1 MWSEH
6 VLLKY
11 LFLWSPWILLLSVK
25 KVIYSRKRLMNRK
38 GERMLSDLLSR
49 ALKTSM
55 TMHSFIISTNLL
67 AALETH
73 FDLWEDLLNLAALQQ
88 AIKIVAPYNKVVQIT
103 QSEHLAPSSSRK
115 MPPSSL
121 QSRREY
127 SSLAREGSAMYNG
140 FCSRGSLSTSVCAGW
155 LCIYRPE
162 CLSSWWEE
170 NVDRC
175 PQPALVGQVA
185 VFVGDECCSG
195 SLAQGAGCRWKP
207 WWLCTEARGRG
218 IPRSWPDPHCCPA
231 PVSLC
236 SLCPPL
242 VA

>member
-88 AIKIVAPYNKVVQIT
+88 AIKIVTPYNNVVQIT
-103 QSEHLAPSSSRK
+103 QPEHVAPSPSRK

-121 QSRREY
+121 QSQREY
-127 SSLAREGSAMYNG
+127 SSLAREGLAMYNG
-140 FCSRGSLSTSVCAGW
+140 FCSRGSLPTSVCD
-155 LCIYRPE
+155 I
-162 CLSSWWEE
+162 
-170 NVDRC
+170 
-175 PQPALVGQVA
+175 
-185 VFVGDECCSG
+185 
-195 SLAQGAGCRWKP
+195 
-207 WWLCTEARGRG
+207 
-218 IPRSWPDPHCCPA
+218 
-231 PVSLC
+231 
-236 SLCPPL
+236 
-242 VA
+242 